1 MPATLVKE
9 NCGSRRRRI
18 TSAEMGVEEGGMKM
32 ARAIGSFACA
42 ALCALTLAG
51 CSAAHRPT
59 AIPVTIEGL
68 AYEPAEV
75 TVAPGD
81 TVVWTNKD
89 MVPHTVTALDS
100 TFDSGSIAAG
110 ATWRYVAHEAG
121 TVAYYC
127 TFHPTMKGTLNVE

>member
-1 MPATLVKE
+1 ME
-9 NCGSRRRRI
+9 
-18 TSAEMGVEEGGMKM
+18 
-32 ARAIGSFACA
+32 RASVIRYFACVA
-42 ALCALTLAG
+42 VFALMLVG
-51 CSAAHRPT
+51 CSSAHHPT
-59 AIPVTIEGL
+59 AIPATIEGL

-89 MVPHTVTALDS
+89 MVPHTVTARDG

-110 ATWRYVAHEAG
+110 ATWRYVARDAG

-127 TFHPTMKGTLNVE
+127 TFHPTMKGTLNVK